1 MDRTFVHTTF
11 VAVNRNI
18 MPVPR
23 TIVPSIGTGFTVTD
37 TTRETI
43 PRFKQVLRF
52 KRSIQSREPVLL
64 RHFVR
69 FVFHHGM
76 DSRRATDPG
85 KRHLGSRPERSTMHT
100 HRTALFLLER
110 TRKKRR
116 YRQPAR
122 LLCTDLCRFTRGLGF
137 GKPRRTRAILISKN
151 RSRAT
156 DIIDT
161 FGCRLIL
168 IFESAFE
175 RTIQNINLCMS
186 QFQSSFKP

>member
-1 MDRTFVHTTF
+1 
-11 VAVNRNI
+11 

-23 TIVPSIGTGFTVTD
+23 AIVPSIRTCLTVTD

-43 PRFKQVLRF
+43 PRFKQVLRL
-52 KRSIQSREPVLL
+52 KRGIQSREPVLL
-64 RHFVR
+64 RC

-76 DSRRATDPG
+76 DSIGATEPVNQNG
-85 KRHLGSRPERSTMHT
+85 RSRPEQSTMYT

-122 LLCTDLCRFTRGLGF
+122 VLCTDLCRFTRGFGF

-151 RSRAT
+151 RSRAA
-156 DIIDT
+156 DILDT
-161 FGCRLIL
+161 FICRLIL
-168 IFESAFE
+168 FFE